1 MANKETRIFQE
12 NTFEEFRQLTNE
24 VSLHLGDNELLNSL
38 LTDKTFNY
46 TSVGA
51 EDLFTGSDN
60 DSKTTVFELSPQ
72 KFVDNTGGYIILTGA
87 VTLPASFIPNA
98 ALYQGTVGN
107 ETFTGTIVSVS
118 TTKILLSTTT
128 GSFDPGEPIKV
139 GGSDSIAAGS
149 IVRLVTE
156 SYPYGIV
163 RVYKDGTELE
173 QSMGIN
179 GFHVANHS
187 STVGAQNL
195 TLNERYEF
203 VEGTVAYQGST
214 QSTLA
219 DVQANATWYGTV
231 LTIDG
236 DNILFKNESGTFSTS
251 SSLKNLDG
259 SEVISSTNILTYT
272 AKDTTRGHTIVLN
285 TSATNGQAVKVYSL
299 DIVAAVNEL
308 QVDVGQVENLDAAIT
323 ATDLVS
329 AINEHEKDLFG
340 DPVLQDLT
348 DLGTND
354 KDSFLDAINELETA
368 IRGGTS
374 GLVSSELHTGAND
387 LLAAI
392 QEHEAEMFGA
402 EGGNKRNLAY
412 MGTTNVNSIVDAI
425 AELETAARG
434 GNNNYTLTTAA
445 QNFRDAIREHETDI
459 GNMTFTGLSATDIS
473 AALRELRTEL
483 GNHTTL
489 DTDATSNVV
498 DAINELELA
507 VRGQLGNYT
516 LNTTADELVG
526 AINEHETD
534 LYGTTNVSFSG
545 LSAGGFQ
552 DAVEELRTELGD
564 HTALGT
570 NATGDAVSAINELE
584 SAVRGTANNYTLGT
598 DATDLVAGVNELE
611 TFARGAN
618 ANYTLNTGSANVR
631 DAINELEADLFNV
644 EGGTKRT
651 LASLGTTDKTSI
663 VDAINELETATRGT
677 LTNYNLDTGAN
688 NLVAAI
694 NEHEG
699 DIGDMALTG
708 LTATDL
714 SAAARELRTELGDVT
729 TLDDATG
736 YTKTVASE
744 AIVEIQGKIG
754 NVTAG
759 NMGTTAS
766 TVVTAI
772 SELEQEKVYLSSP
785 TVQQISSPLEF
796 FGNITYKS
804 NTTLDTFTFES
815 GTTLDLSSMGV
826 QAFKLPGT
834 QAEGRLDHQF
844 VQLNGDS
851 DIMGLSVDRAHV
863 GTITDKSDVAIRWS
877 ETRAENDP
885 ARGWQLVGLNDS
897 STTNTADIVTFYNA
911 KNLISSN
918 TEAGINVTWDAS
930 NQNFDFNVNDPTITL
945 SGDVAGSAIMTNLN
959 NVTISTTIQPNS
971 VALGA
976 DTTGKYVT
984 DIIGTANE
992 VAIEATTPTPHNDD
1006 GAQYQIGLPQD
1017 VTISRDLTVT
1027 RDMTVT
1033 GDLTVNGTQTIL
1045 NTATLEVED
1054 TLVLAGNDLTQE
1066 PTTGG
1071 FGLEVGP
1078 ITSPSGVASNVTG
1091 AHSIVYNYANDRWE
1105 ADGSLILSTATLE
1118 TPDVEGTAFGPG
1130 DDLTFS
1136 AGAGLTEGVTKV
1148 GGLITVTYTNSDRGS
1163 AQNIFKNVVA
1173 GGVTITADSNNDT
1186 ITITDDGVVNALA
1199 SGTASDAIAL
1209 SHADV
1214 LTDNSGSAGEYGQ
1227 TGTQDGKYIKS
1238 LTLTA
1243 EGHVSAITTADF
1255 DTRYQATNPS
1265 WALEAQGAAVDSVF
1279 PGDTLDFRVATTDG
1293 VAGLTVAGGGS
1304 ASDPS
1309 ITYAHGNTST
1319 LSGSYG
1325 QTGAEDGTYIKS
1337 ITLDALG
1344 HMTAITTEDFDNRY
1358 MREWFLR
1365 DGDGTTLEINQ
1376 NKYVQ
1381 MLEGSGIDINFTDT
1395 TTGSTADP
1403 FDITITN
1410 TDRGSSQNIFKN
1422 VQIQNPNAS
1431 IIATYSADS
1440 NNDTVI
1446 LREVQVDSTD
1456 GIELTGIADDII
1468 GIAHANTSSY
1478 NSTPTTNSGS
1488 ATGTVVTDIDVNVDT
1503 YGHVT
1508 SVSQTKYNLDGRY
1521 EKLVDIPSYTAR
1533 SINIDCLEGP
1543 LPGTNVEVID
1553 TLSFTSNTLGHV
1565 TGASATKRT
1574 LSLPDLGW
1582 AAWTISDG
1590 TNSETAGGT
1599 GATFIWNDD
1608 GFLTQSYNTTNN
1620 QMTVGHPNS
1629 GVAAQTWGN
1638 STTIPVITT
1647 DIRGHITGVTAT
1659 AIPTYDNYSSW
1670 TLTADSGTNQTI
1682 ASGNTVDIEGGA
1694 VISTVVGAT
1703 DKVTINHE
1711 NVSKT
1716 TSNPQ
1721 VDLNIT
1727 STQNSH
1733 NLVAVS
1739 SITVNAQGHVT
1750 DIVTT
1755 DYDLDVSLF
1764 ITGDAGNAAITLD
1777 GGDPDLVF
1785 SGGNNITTAVNGG
1798 TITTNLDNVITLDQV
1813 NAGTDGFSLE
1823 SGKHWLTAS
1832 DGQGDFNIRV
1842 AHKSNAS
1849 GFEEVTEAGFASHL
1863 EFVQSSG
1870 DWKFKIA
1877 ESSLSVGNT
1886 LSETGDGQ
1894 STTATWVVP
1903 VTFGHDSFSVLPNA
1917 TFGGG
1922 YGSSGVTIE
1931 SDGDIFTNG
1940 NVQIDGDLTVTGTT
1954 ITNNVET
1961 VSTSNGVIF
1970 EGTVADNFELTLLAG
1985 VLSADRTVTLPNASG
2000 TVALTSQLPTVNN
2013 GQLTVSGSG
2022 VLGGTGT
2029 FTANQSG
2036 NTSISISH
2044 NAVSRTNNT
2053 STQSPAHG
2061 GGFTVIDSITT
2072 STEGHVTAV
2081 NTKTVT
2087 LPSDNN
2093 TDTLQSIATNSTN
2106 ANQYISFVPNTSGAQ
2121 TGRVDAGLVYN
2132 PSSNILTATNVS
2144 TTSLLVSAG
2153 EGLEIKNGGDRTGNA
2168 TLGGHTPNDTRVI
2181 NLRDGNPAAD
2191 GALLFTADA
2200 STAGDAGTEL
2210 LYLDTNDFEWIGNKV
2225 VTDGLSNS
2233 GRDFAVQVNANQ
2245 QGYVN
2250 VPSDNTNT
2258 TYSISAVDDTPNTD
2272 SAALRLT
2279 AGGSGSGTDDVEF
2292 QGSSDIRFN
2301 APGDGAIKAFH
2312 VENSVG
2318 NAILADMAAN
2328 TVKVRDA
2335 NSSGQPSNK
2344 TVGDTELLIGD
2355 GAGFTAASLSGDVTM
2370 TNAGV
2375 VTIANDAVTYA
2386 KMQNVATANRVLGS
2400 TSAGGVISEVQV
2412 QTAMIAADAVTYGKI
2427 QNVTTAQR
2435 LLGST
2440 TAGGPVAEVRVET
2453 AMIQPDA
2460 VTFAKVENIATD
2472 TILGRVSASSG
2483 DIEELTV
2490 AQAQTLL
2497 GIESNTDTTYAVS
2510 VIDNDDT
2517 TADVTL
2523 RLTAGGSGSGTQ
2535 DVEFEGNSNITFN
2548 SPGAGRIQALIANNS
2563 VGNAKLADMGANT
2576 IKGAVSAGDPVDL
2589 TPAQVRTM
2597 INVADGAQANVATN
2611 LSVTAD
2617 TNQLQVNSST
2627 GTNVDLPAA
2636 TASAWGVLSDDAQT
2650 IGGTK
2655 KFADDI
2661 LPDTDNTG
2669 NVGTS
2674 DFTWNGGWFDTLW
2687 VDATLN
2693 VRGAIDLADND
2704 EIRLG
2709 SGDDFLIDFNTQH
2722 LVIHQ
2727 NVSSANDIY
2736 ITNTSDDVEFWFDIS
2751 TGNFHADGDVIANS
2765 TSTASDIALKDNI
2778 QVVEGAL
2785 DKVAQLDGVTFT
2797 WKKDGIES
2805 AGVIAQNVEEVLPS
2819 AVKEFYGM
2827 DEGLE
2832 TYKHVDYNQLSALFI
2847 EAIKELKQENAELRA
2862 MIEEMKK

>member
-12 NTFEEFRQLTNE
+12 NTFEDFRQLTNE
-24 VSLHLGDNELLNSL
+24 ISLHLGDNELLNSL

-46 TSVGA
+46 TAAA
-51 EDLFTGSDN
+51 EQDIYNGSDN
-60 DSKTTVFELSPQ
+60 DSKTAIFEISPQ
-72 KFVDNTGGYIILTGA
+72 KFVDNTGGYIILTGSPN
-87 VTLPASFIPNA
+87 VTAFTPSSTV
-98 ALYQGTVGN
+98 YQGNLGA
-107 ETFTGTIVSVS
+107 ETFQGSIVSV
-118 TTKILLSTTT
+118 TDKKILVSTTT
-128 GSFDPGEPIKV
+128 GSFNPAVALKTGI
-139 GGSDSIAAGS
+139 SDSIAAGNL
-149 IVRLVTE
+149 VRLVVE
-156 SYPYGIV
+156 SYPVGIV
-163 RVYKDGTELE
+163 RAYKNGTELE

-187 STVGAQNL
+187 SNITVQNI
-195 TLNERYEF
+195 TTAIEDEF
-203 VEGTVAYQGST
+203 VEGTIVYQGST
-214 QSTLA
+214 QTNLQG
-219 DVQANATWYGTV
+219 VENNATWYGTILE
-231 LTIDG
+231 LTSTTLRI
-236 DNILFKNESGTFSTS
+236 KTEAGTFSTGTL
-251 SSLKNLDG
+251 LKNLDG
-259 SEVISSTNILTYT
+259 SETILAGDIT
-272 AKDTTRGHTIVLN
+272 AYSALDTTRGHTIVLN
-285 TSATNGQAVKVYSL
+285 TPATASQAIKIFSM

-308 QVDVGQVENLDAAIT
+308 QIDVGQIENLDAAIT
-323 ATDLVS
+323 ASDLVG

-374 GLVSSELHTGAND
+374 GLVSAELHTGAND

-434 GNNNYTLTTAA
+434 ANNNYALTTTA
-445 QNFRDAIREHETDI
+445 QNFRDAIREHEGDI

-489 DTDATSNVV
+489 TTDVTSNIV

-507 VRGQLGNYT
+507 VRGQLTNYT

-534 LYGTTNVSFSG
+534 LYGTSNVTFSG

-564 HTALGT
+564 HTTLGT

-584 SAVRGTANNYTLGT
+584 AAIRGTANNYTLGT

-677 LTNYNLDTGAN
+677 LTNYTLNTGAN

-699 DIGDMALTG
+699 DIGDMVLTG

-714 SAAARELRTELGDVT
+714 SAAARELRTELGNVN
-729 TLDDATG
+729 TLDDAAG

-804 NTTLDTFTFES
+804 NTTLDTFTFEN
-815 GTTLDLSSMGV
+815 GTTLDLSAMGV
-826 QAFKLPGT
+826 QGLKLPGS
-834 QAEGRLDHQF
+834 QAEGRLDHRF
-844 VQLNGDS
+844 VQLNGDAQV
-851 DIMGLSVDRAHV
+851 MGLSIDRAHV

-897 STTNTADIVTFYNA
+897 SATNTADIVTFYNA

-918 TEAGINVTWDAS
+918 TEAGINVSWDTA

-945 SGDVAGSAIMTNLN
+945 SGDVAGSATMTNLN

-971 VALGA
+971 VALGT

-992 VAIEATTPTPHNDD
+992 VAIEATLPTPHNDD

-1027 RDMTVT
+1027 RNLEVT
-1033 GDLTVNGTQTIL
+1033 GNLTVDGTQTVL
-1045 NTATLEVED
+1045 NTETLEVED
-1054 TLVLAGNDLTQE
+1054 TLVLAGNNLVTE

-1148 GGLITVTYTNSDRGS
+1148 GGLITVTYTNDDRGS

-1214 LTDNSGSAGEYGQ
+1214 LTDNLGSAGDYGQ

-1265 WALEAQGAAVDSVF
+1265 WALEAQGVSVDSVF

-1293 VAGLTVAGGGS
+1293 VAGLTVAGGGT
-1304 ASDPS
+1304 ASDPN

-1319 LSGSYG
+1319 ISGDFG

-1337 ITLDALG
+1337 ITIDALG
-1344 HMTAITTEDFDNRY
+1344 HMTAVTSDSFDNRY

-1395 TTGSTADP
+1395 TPGSNADP

-1431 IIATYSADS
+1431 VVATYSADS
-1440 NNDTVI
+1440 NNDTI
-1446 LREVQVDSTD
+1446 IFREVLLDSVA
-1456 GIELTGIADDII
+1456 GIELTGLADDIV

-1478 NSTPTTNSGS
+1478 NSTPTTNAGG
-1488 ATGTVVTDIDVNVDT
+1488 ATGTVVTGIDVNVDT
-1503 YGHVT
+1503 YGHT
-1508 SVSQTKYNLDGRY
+1508 TGVSQTKYNLDGRY

-1543 LPGTNVEVID
+1543 LPGTQVEVID

-1574 LSLPDLGW
+1574 LSLPNLGW
-1582 AAWTISDG
+1582 AAWSISDG
-1590 TNSETAGGT
+1590 ATSEIAGGT
-1599 GATFIWNDD
+1599 GATFIWEGDN
-1608 GFLTQSYNTTNN
+1608 FLTQTYTAADNK
-1620 QMTVGHPNS
+1620 MKVGHPNS

-1682 ASGNTVDIEGGA
+1682 TSGNTVDIEGGTA
-1694 VISTVVGAT
+1694 ISTAVGADGAT
-1703 DKVTINHE
+1703 GKVIITHE

-1721 VDLNIT
+1721 VDLDIT

-1777 GGDPDLVF
+1777 GNDPDLVF

-1798 TITTNLDNVITLDQV
+1798 TITTTLDNAITLQQV
-1813 NAGTDGFSLE
+1813 NLTAGDALSFE
-1823 SGKHWLTAS
+1823 SGKHWITNN

-1894 STTATWVVP
+1894 STTATWIVP

-1940 NVQIDGDLTVTGTT
+1940 NVQIDGNLTVTGTT

-1970 EGTVADNFELTLLAG
+1970 EGSAADANELTLLAG
-1985 VLSADRTVTLPNASG
+1985 TLTADRTVTLPNASG

-2044 NAVSRTNNT
+2044 DAVSRTNNS

-2061 GGFTVIDSITT
+2061 GNFTVIDSITT

-2093 TDTLQSIATNSTN
+2093 TDTLQSIAANSTN

-2144 TTSLLVSAG
+2144 TSSLLVSAG
-2153 EGLEIKNGGDRTGNA
+2153 EGLEIKDGGDRTGNA

-2181 NLRDGNPAAD
+2181 NLRDGNPVAD

-2210 LYLDTNDFEWIGNKV
+2210 LYLDANDFEWIGNKV

-2233 GRDFAVQVNANQ
+2233 GRDFAVQVNSSQ

-2250 VPSDNTNT
+2250 VPSDNTDT

-2272 SAALRLT
+2272 SVALRLT
-2279 AGGSGSGTDDVEF
+2279 AGGSGSGTDDVQF

-2301 APGDGAIKAFH
+2301 APDGDTVKAFH
-2312 VENSVG
+2312 VAGSVG
-2318 NAILADMAAN
+2318 NSILANMAAN

-2335 NSSGQPSNK
+2335 NSSGAPSNK
-2344 TVGDTELLIGD
+2344 VVADTQLLIGN

-2370 TNAGV
+2370 NNAGA
-2375 VTIANDAVTYA
+2375 VTIANDAVTYAKMQNLSTANRLLGGTSAGNIGEVQVQTAMITADAVTYA
-2386 KMQNVATANRVLGS
+2386 KMQNVATANRLLGS
-2400 TSAGGVISEVQV
+2400 TSSNGIISEVQV
-2412 QTAMIAADAVTYGKI
+2412 QTAMIAADAVTFG
-2427 QNVTTAQR
+2427 
-2435 LLGST
+2435 
-2440 TAGGPVAEVRVET
+2440 
-2453 AMIQPDA
+2453 
-2460 VTFAKVENIATD
+2460 KVENIATS

-2483 DIEELTV
+2483 NIEELTV

-2497 GIESNTDTTYAVS
+2497 GIESNTNTTYAFS
-2510 VIDNDDT
+2510 VIDNDDGVN
-2517 TADVTL
+2517 DVTL
-2523 RLTAGGSGSGTQ
+2523 RVAAGGSGSGNQ
-2535 DVEFEGNSNITFN
+2535 DIEFEGNSNITFT
-2548 SPGAGRIQALIANNS
+2548 SPGAGRISALITSNS
-2563 VGNAKLADMGANT
+2563 VGNAKLADMSANT

-2597 INVADGAQANVATN
+2597 INVADGAQVNVGTN
-2611 LSVTAD
+2611 ITVTEGTSSVSI
-2617 TNQLQVNSST
+2617 NSST
-2627 GTNVDLPAA
+2627 GGDDSIAGA
-2636 TASAWGVLSDDAQT
+2636 TASAAGVVTTGSQSFAGKKVF
-2650 IGGTK
+2650 GGGAK
-2655 KFADDI
+2655 
-2661 LPDTDNTG
+2661 LNDNG
-2669 NVGTS
+2669 NLTFGT
-2674 DFTWNGGWFDTLW
+2674 
-2687 VDATLN
+2687 
-2693 VRGAIDLADND
+2693 
-2704 EIRLG
+2704 
-2709 SGDDFLIDFNTQH
+2709 GDDYLIDFTGSH
-2722 LVIHQ
+2722 LIIHQ
-2727 NVSSANDIY
+2727 NVATTNDIE
-2736 ITNTSDDVEFWFDIS
+2736 ITKTDNATQFLFDVSD
-2751 TGNFHADGDVIANS
+2751 GNFSCVGDVTAFANLG
-2765 TSTASDIALKDNI
+2765 ASDAKFKDNI

-2785 DKVAQLDGVTFT
+2785 DKVARLDGVTFT
-2797 WKKDGIES
+2797 WNHGEKAGQDS
-2805 AGVIAQNVEEVLPS
+2805 AGVIAQNVEEVMPT
-2819 AVKEFYGM
+2819 AVSDVKDLNS
-2827 DEGLE
+2827 DE
-2832 TYKHVDYNQLSALFI
+2832 THKFVDHNQLTALFI